1 MSKQTRPELV
11 LADPEAT
18 MEMLRERA
26 SNNAQALARAEEW
39 GRNRARR
46 LPILRRF
53 VALLAE
59 HGMVWP
65 EMNRVDRDFVVAQCY
80 AIATGHG
87 LDTMGYRY
95 LDSQSGPLAPL
106 LDIDLYAVELD
117 GTGPGSLFPPG
128 AQERAF
134 LAGIRGKGHGELG
147 RVAREIVI
155 PERERLTF
163 P

>member
-1 MSKQTRPELV
+1 MSTQTSPGLV

-18 MEMLRERA
+18 MAMLRERA
-26 SNNAQALARAEEW
+26 GGDAKALACAEEW
-39 GRNRARR
+39 GQKRARR
-46 LPILRRF
+46 LPILRRI

-59 HGMVWP
+59 HNMVWP
-65 EMNRVDRDFVVAQCY
+65 DMNRIDRDFVVAQCY

-106 LDIDLYAVELD
+106 LDIDLDAVELD
-117 GTGPGSLFPPG
+117 GTGPGSLLPSG

-147 RVAREIVI
+147 RLAREIVI